1 PLGAPEENLGRSL
14 GVTPLAKPVEVPMGL
29 HRVTLVLKDYGRQS
43 VPVVIGRN
51 RNVVLGQVSMIRNKD
66 VGGPEVAANLVRIPG
81 GKVVLED
88 GSVEK
93 VEPFYID
100 RYEYPNRL
108 GTKPLC
114 GVTFEGEEGEW
125 SWSEA
130 RQAARDA
137 GKRLPT
143 RAQWMLA
150 AEGPLGLPF
159 PYGKEYDP
167 KAAAVGM
174 AFRDGPVPC
183 GSHPVDR
190 SPFGLYDM
198 SGNVAEWI
206 RDEDDFGYAGLHDA
220 CGGRWTS
227 QEPGQSSCRFVK
239 PHTPMDDLDS
249 VGVRCVLEPQ
259 SADDPDETTVK
270 TGEPAREIRF
280 EEAWREEC
288 PPGMVEIRPRPGTK
302 AFALVSYAFCIDAH
316 EWPNRSGA
324 KPWRGS
330 WHEARALARAAKK
343 RLPTRAE
350 WQVAC
355 GGPELLRYPFGNE
368 YADGK
373 VHLGLRADDP
383 EAPYPAGDAEAESTI
398 APWGKVIY
406 DLCGNVSEWVFDPFD
421 QDHRLRGVVG
431 GCWWNRPGEVGVDRW
446 EGKDPTKKGRGGGV
460 TGFRCVVRLKAPA
473 GDDPAASRRGG

>member
-1 PLGAPEENLGRSL
+1 
-14 GVTPLAKPVEVPMGL
+14 MGL
-29 HRVTLVLKDYGRQS
+29 HRVTLVLEGHGRQS
-43 VPVVIGRN
+43 IPVVIGRN
-51 RNVVLGQVSMIRNKD
+51 QDVVLARVPMIPVKD
-66 VGGPEVAANLVRIPG
+66 VGDPETAANLVRIPG

-93 VEPFYID
+93 VDPFYID

-108 GTKPLC
+108 GAKPLC

-137 GKRLPT
+137 DKKLPT
-143 RAQWMLA
+143 RTQWMLA
-150 AEGPLGLPF
+150 AEGPKALPF
-159 PYGKEYDP
+159 PYGTQYDP

-174 AFRDGPVPC
+174 AFKDGPLPS
-183 GSHPVDR
+183 GSRPLDR
-190 SPFGLYDM
+190 SAFGIFDM

-206 RDEDDFGYAGLHDA
+206 RDEDDFSYAGLHDA

-249 VGVRCVLEPQ
+249 VGLRCVLEPE
-259 SADDPDETTVK
+259 STSKPAEN
-270 TGEPAREIRF
+270 TGTPGPPAGALEF
-280 EEAWREEC
+280 KEVWREEC
-288 PPGMVEIRPRPGTK
+288 PPGMVEIRPRAGTK
-302 AFALVSYAFCIDAH
+302 AFKLVPYAFCMDAC
-316 EWPNRSGA
+316 EWPNRAGA
-324 KPWRGS
+324 KPWRGN

-355 GGPELLRYPFGNE
+355 GGPDLLRYPFGDE
-368 YADGK
+368 YADGRLR
-373 VHLGLRADDP
+373 LGLRADDP
-383 EAPYPAGDAEAESTI
+383 AAPYPAGSAEAESKV
-398 APWGKVIY
+398 APGGKMIY
-406 DLCGNVSEWVFDPFD
+406 DLCGNVSEWVFDPYD

-431 GCWWNRPGEVGVDRW
+431 GCWWSRPADVGTDRW
-446 EGKDPTKKGRGGGV
+446 EGKEPGKKGLDGGV
-460 TGFRCVVRLKAPA
+460 TGFRCVVRLGRPEK
-473 GDDPAASRRGG
+473 